1 MPYRPAPSKP
11 ARPTGVGSFRPG
23 NLCRGGIVREMPRGD
38 KPLIFAGIK
47 PYAILARLLLIEDE
61 HPDRALMTD
70 AIPVVPHLAHG
81 KHNMAS
87 EAFEALR
94 TARADG
100 IAPKG
105 GELTFSDFI
114 DTINPLQHI
123 PVVAQIYRHLT
134 GDTISPAARVA
145 GGALYGGPIGLVA
158 SVLDA
163 AVAET
168 TGSDIGEHAFAA
180 LTGDDAGTQVAAGTA
195 AGSEAAAPVA
205 AAAAPQ
211 KLASAGGPETTA
223 SIVAPAAASA
233 PVKDVPKP
241 MPQLSPDAF
250 NALISSFADPAAAK
264 AANPQLASATP
275 SASKPVSL
283 APKATPP
290 AGEQKPGKP
299 PVDLVSAMQAN
310 LDQLEAMKRANP
322 DLPVASAFAPS
333 DTAGF

>member
-1 MPYRPAPSKP
+1 
-11 ARPTGVGSFRPG
+11 
-23 NLCRGGIVREMPRGD
+23 
-38 KPLIFAGIK
+38 
-47 PYAILARLLLIEDE
+47 
-61 HPDRALMTD
+61 MTD
-70 AIPVVPHLAHG
+70 FNAALPHLTQG

-87 EAFEALR
+87 EAFDALR
-94 TARADG
+94 ASRAQG
-100 IAPKG
+100 SAQTSAKG
-105 GELTFSDFI
+105 QELTFSDLL

-158 SVLDA
+158 SVVDA

-195 AGSEAAAPVA
+195 ASPTPAAPVSA
-205 AAAAPQ
+205 AATPQ
-211 KLASAGGPETTA
+211 KLASAGSPETTA

-275 SASKPVSL
+275 AASKPVSL

-322 DLPVASAFAPS
+322 ALPVASAFAPS